1 MASNIFDNDNIS
13 FKVREI
19 FQEFKL
25 ILLILKASMGQK
37 MLCDIEECKVENA
50 TDRSPLLPRN
60 QISGRR
66 NFRPIP
72 NLHTEN
78 NVEGSENRLEGKKKT
93 SDAGTLLHLVKGN
106 VGTGILAMAMALS
119 NFGLVAGAIGICVL
133 GSCCTYCMKLLVYC
147 SQMAVDE
154 QTGRNQSPEPQTE
167 SVPSSANAAVRADQ
181 GMQINYQD
189 SENQAFEENSSLDYA
204 GTAYAA
210 FLHGPKCLQ
219 RLAFPMRYI
228 VNALLILTQFGFCC
242 VYLLFVGQSLR
253 EVFLNTKFLTSLNTT
268 AIMAL
273 ELLVM
278 IPLNFIPDLD
288 TLTVVSTTAVCL
300 QSVGLLM
307 MFVDF
312 CSGPLSDSYILYLA
326 PAWKWPLFFGTAM
339 FSFEGI
345 GVILPLEMEMKNKRN
360 FPRILYGGMTIVT
373 CMYLLIGIGGYL
385 KYGADVKPSI
395 TFNLPAG
402 CTSELIRS
410 LFALAI
416 FLSYPLQMYVP
427 LSFVMP
433 YLKGIFLPERRN
445 RWVERAADWLIRAT
459 FVLIT

>member
-1 MASNIFDNDNIS
+1 MPAMDTEGNFRPCINAVEN
-13 FKVREI
+13 
-19 FQEFKL
+19 
-25 ILLILKASMGQK
+25 
-37 MLCDIEECKVENA
+37 VENA

-167 SVPSSANAAVRADQ
+167 SVPSSANAAVGVDRLVVFFRNRNSTDIHETGYQRADQ

-253 EVFLNTKFLTSLNTT
+253 EGFSKFQVQT
-268 AIMAL
+268 
-273 ELLVM
+273 
-278 IPLNFIPDLD
+278 
-288 TLTVVSTTAVCL
+288 
-300 QSVGLLM
+300 
-307 MFVDF
+307 
-312 CSGPLSDSYILYLA
+312 
-326 PAWKWPLFFGTAM
+326 
-339 FSFEGI
+339 
-345 GVILPLEMEMKNKRN
+345 
-360 FPRILYGGMTIVT
+360 
-373 CMYLLIGIGGYL
+373 
-385 KYGADVKPSI
+385 PS
-395 TFNLPAG
+395 
-402 CTSELIRS
+402 
-410 LFALAI
+410 FALLTDNGVTA
-416 FLSYPLQMYVP
+416 
-427 LSFVMP
+427 
-433 YLKGIFLPERRN
+433 N
-445 RWVERAADWLIRAT
+445 
-459 FVLIT
+459 

>member
-1 MASNIFDNDNIS
+1 MPAMDTEGNFRPCINAVEN
-13 FKVREI
+13 
-19 FQEFKL
+19 
-25 ILLILKASMGQK
+25 
-37 MLCDIEECKVENA
+37 VENA

-189 SENQAFEENSSLDYA
+189 SENQAFEENS
-204 GTAYAA
+204 
-210 FLHGPKCLQ
+210 
-219 RLAFPMRYI
+219 YI

-459 FVLIT
+459 FVLI